1 MYSFTRKWCL
11 GSVAA
16 CALVLT
22 AASAP
27 SYAEELAQN
36 LGPVGPNEPILTNV
50 GSKRVIAFYE
60 ANGDHCGMHIVVWDH
75 ADVSGGSAARF
86 RVTLSP
92 RQMVHID
99 SADNKSLD
107 LQCGE
112 RADTLAIVDA
122 TKFVTAGAAQ

>member
-1 MYSFTRKWCL
+1 MYSLTRKWCL

-27 SYAEELAQN
+27 TYAEELAEN
-36 LGPVGPNEPILTNV
+36 RDPVGPNEPILTTV

-60 ANGDHCGMHIVVWDH
+60 TNGDHCGMHVVVWDR
-75 ADVSGGSAARF
+75 ADTSGGSAARF
-86 RVTLSP
+86 RVTLNP

-99 SADNKSLD
+99 SADNKSLN

-122 TKFVTAGAAQ
+122 SNFVTAGAAQ

>member
-1 MYSFTRKWCL
+1 MQPLSRSL
-11 GSVAA
+11 GFAA
-16 CALVLT
+16 LSALALT
-22 AASAP
+22 AGGSP
-27 SYAEELAQN
+27 GNAEELAQN
-36 LGPVGPNEPILTNV
+36 LGPVGPNEPILTTV

-86 RVTLSP
+86 RVTLNP